1 MTKTGKLKVAAV
13 ASNICFAEVEKNLLN
28 TQKWSLLASEKGAQ
42 LVVFPEGSVSGYLNN
57 ELIEKHY
64 GSRESLLKVAEPV
77 PGKSTSK
84 LESYANKTRLF
95 ICAGIAE
102 RDKDDIYNTQV
113 LVGPD
118 GYVGKYRKV
127 HPAAI
132 ESLIYKSGTEFPV
145 FDVCGFKIGIN
156 ICADKSFPEAARIM
170 AIKGA
175 EIILMPHCT
184 ATGRR
189 QPFPEWSKKIIV
201 GRSMDN
207 AVFSVVTNAIL
218 DVYDER
224 DENFSPA
231 GFPFVI
237 DPYGNVV
244 DELTKKGGDEKM
256 LVVEIDSQMV
266 EERRNDPN
274 FNLNLRCPKSYQA
287 LVQEED

>member
-13 ASNICFAEVEKNLLN
+13 ASNICYADVEKNLAN
-28 TQKWSLLASEKGAQ
+28 IEKWSSLASEKGAK
-42 LVVFPEGSVSGYLNN
+42 LVLFPEGSVSGYLNT
-57 ELIEKHY
+57 ELTAKNY

-77 PGKSTSK
+77 PGKSTVK
-84 LESYANKTRLF
+84 LESYAKKARLF

-102 RDKDDIYNTQV
+102 CDKDNIYNTQV

-118 GYVGKYRKV
+118 GYIGKYRKV

-132 ESLIYKSGTEFPV
+132 ESLVYKGGTEFPV
-145 FDVCGFKIGIN
+145 FDVCGFKVGIN

-184 ATGRR
+184 ATGRQ
-189 QPFPEWSKKIIV
+189 QPFPEWSRKIII

-207 AVFSVVTNAIL
+207 AVFSVVTNGIL
-218 DVYDER
+218 DIYDEK
-224 DENFSPA
+224 DENFAPA
-231 GFPFVI
+231 GLPFVI

-244 DELTKKGGDEKM
+244 SELTEKGGEEKM
-256 LVVEIDSQMV
+256 LVVELDSQLV
-266 EERRNDPN
+266 KERRNNPN
-274 FNLNLRCPKSYQA
+274 FNLNLRCPKSYHA
-287 LVQEED
+287 LVQEQD